1 MTFMTKHTLIDCFS
15 LRARIGWQ
23 GLRSDEF
30 KTEGPYLVTGVD
42 FHNGRVDW
50 DDCYHV
56 TEERYAQDKGI
67 QLHEHDLLITKDGT
81 IGKTAVVVDC
91 PDKATLNSGVFVVR
105 AINNA
110 VVPEFLHYILHSHW
124 FDLFV
129 RNVLTGSTI
138 KHLNQEKFYK
148 FTFETPDVP
157 TQKKI
162 VEVLESI
169 DAVINQTRET
179 LQKRLYVRDGLFQTL
194 LKNGID
200 EYGHIRSPKT
210 HQYKESPI
218 GMFPVDW
225 DVVQIGTVATKV
237 GSGAT
242 PRGGESVYTN
252 EGIIFIRSQ
261 DVTHDG
267 LVLSD
272 VAHIPPTIHNRM
284 KRSCVRKNDVLLNIT
299 GASIGRS
306 CVYDLDEEANVNQH
320 VCIIR
325 MDEVYEIAYLLH
337 RWLFSYGQRQIRVL
351 MTGSNREGLNFD
363 QIKKIYFPLIRDEA
377 EVKRIVAIFKSTDE
391 EIKQEQAALRKYQ
404 SIKQGLVNDLL
415 YNKVDVPDSL

>member
-1 MTFMTKHTLIDCFS
+1 MTSMTKHTLIDCFS

-30 KTEGPYLVTGVD
+30 KTGGPYLVTGVD
-42 FHNGRVDW
+42 FHNGKVDW

-91 PDKATLNSGVFVVR
+91 PEKATLNSGVFVVR
-105 AINNA
+105 AINNE
-110 VVPEFLHYILHSHW
+110 VVPEFLHYVLHSHW

-138 KHLNQEKFYK
+138 KHLNQNKFYK
-148 FTFETPDVP
+148 FCFEVPDVP

-169 DAVINQTRET
+169 DAVINQIRDV
-179 LQKRLYVRDGLFQTL
+179 LQKRLYVRDGLIQIL
-194 LKNGID
+194 LQNGID
-200 EYGHIRSPKT
+200 KEGSIRSPKT
-210 HQYKESPI
+210 HLYEESPI
-218 GMFPVDW
+218 GLFPADW
-225 DVVQIGTVATKV
+225 NVVQIGIVASKV

-252 EGIIFIRSQ
+252 EGILFIRSQ

-267 LVLSD
+267 LILSD
-272 VAHIPPTIHNRM
+272 VAHIPASIHNRM
-284 KRSCVRKNDVLLNIT
+284 KRSHVIKNDVLLNVT

-306 CVYDLDEEANVNQH
+306 CVYDLDEDANVNQH

-325 MDEVYEIAYLLH
+325 LDKDFDTAYLLH
-337 RWLFSYGQRQIRVL
+337 KWLCSYGQHQIRML

-363 QIKKIYFPLIRDEA
+363 QIKKIYFPLIQDKE
-377 EVKRIVAIFKSTDE
+377 EMKRISAVLHNADE
-391 EIKQEQAALRKYQ
+391 EIEREKSILKKYL
-404 SIKQGLVNDLL
+404 SIKQGLVQDLL
-415 YNKVDVPDSL
+415 SNEVDVSEML

>member
-1 MTFMTKHTLIDCFS
+1 MTPMKKHTLVDCFS

-81 IGKTAVVVDC
+81 IGKTAVVIDC

-105 AINNA
+105 AINNE

-148 FTFETPDVP
+148 FNFEAPDVP

-169 DAVINQTRET
+169 DNVIDKSRELAHKYSNIKIGLMQRL
-179 LQKRLYVRDGLFQTL
+179 LQCDRRVPLSELGTVVSGST
-194 LKNGID
+194 
-200 EYGHIRSPKT
+200 PKT
-210 HQYKESPI
+210 TEEKYWNGKNVWLTPADLS
-218 GMFPVDW
+218 GMTMPFISDSERHLTDVGVKKATGALIPAYSVIISNRAPVGYCA
-225 DVVQIGTVATKV
+225 VVTVPFTYNQGCKAVK
-237 GSGAT
+237 A
-242 PRGGESVYTN
+242 N
-252 EGIIFIRSQ
+252 
-261 DVTHDG
+261 
-267 LVLSD
+267 SD
-272 VAHIPPTIHNRM
+272 VDPLYLYYFMSTQKTALERVSSGTTFLELPKKELERFLVSIPQDTDEQKSI
-284 KRSCVRKNDVLLNIT
+284 
-299 GASIGRS
+299 ASQI
-306 CVYDLDEEANVNQH
+306 LAADEKVQS
-320 VCIIR
+320 
-325 MDEVYEIAYLLH
+325 EIDY
-337 RWLFSYGQRQIRVL
+337 
-351 MTGSNREGLNFD
+351 
-363 QIKKIYFPLIRDEA
+363 IKKMEN
-377 EVKRIVAIFKSTDE
+377 V
-391 EIKQEQAALRKYQ
+391 
-404 SIKQGLVNDLL
+404 KQGLVNDLL
-415 YNKVDVPDSL
+415 SGKVDASILK

>member
-1 MTFMTKHTLIDCFS
+1 MTSMTKHTLVDCFS

-91 PDKATLNSGVFVVR
+91 PEKATLNSGVFVVR
-105 AINNA
+105 AINNK
-110 VVPEFLHYILHSHW
+110 VVPEFLHYVLHSHW

-148 FTFETPDVP
+148 FSFEAPDVT

-169 DAVINQTRET
+169 DAVIDKTREIAQKYSNIKLGLMQRL
-179 LQKRLYVRDGLFQTL
+179 LQCDRQMPLSKLGTIISGSTPTTSDDKYWNGKNVWLTPADLSGMTMPFISDSARHLTDVGVKKATGTL
-194 LKNGID
+194 LPAYSVIISN
-200 EYGHIRSPKT
+200 RA
-210 HQYKESPI
+210 
-218 GMFPVDW
+218 PVGYCA
-225 DVVQIGTVATKV
+225 VVTV
-237 GSGAT
+237 
-242 PRGGESVYTN
+242 P
-252 EGIIFIRSQ
+252 
-261 DVTHDG
+261 
-267 LVLSD
+267 
-272 VAHIPPTIHNRM
+272 
-284 KRSCVRKNDVLLNIT
+284 
-299 GASIGRS
+299 
-306 CVYDLDEEANVNQH
+306 
-320 VCIIR
+320 
-325 MDEVYEIAYLLH
+325 
-337 RWLFSYGQRQIRVL
+337 FSYNQGCKAVNCNCDVDPLYLYYFMSNQKAALERVSSGTTFL
-351 MTGSNREGLNFD
+351 ELP
-363 QIKKIYFPLIRDEA
+363 KKELERFLVSIPLD
-377 EVKRIVAIFKSTDE
+377 TDE
-391 EIKQEQAALRKYQ
+391 QKDIAAKILAADEKVQSEIDYMKKLGN
-404 SIKQGLVNDLL
+404 IKQGLVSDLL
-415 YNKVDVPDSL
+415 SGKVDAGKLK